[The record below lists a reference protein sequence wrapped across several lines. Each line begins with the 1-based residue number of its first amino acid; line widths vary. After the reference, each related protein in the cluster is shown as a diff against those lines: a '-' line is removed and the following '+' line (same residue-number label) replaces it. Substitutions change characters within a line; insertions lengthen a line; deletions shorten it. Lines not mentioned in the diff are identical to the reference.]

1 MVFLGDGWPDRAI
14 LWSSLPTR
22 VNQKPVAAIFGG
34 TMTMK
39 AHLDNIQAQTE
50 KTPEEFR
57 GLAEKKGLLEEGVK
71 AGWVF
76 KD

>member
-1 MVFLGDGWPDRAI
+1 
-14 LWSSLPTR
+14 
-22 VNQKPVAAIFGG
+22 
-34 TMTMK
+34 MK